1 MILGEAMFKT
11 EDICSMS
18 EFVRNA
24 RAHAERLRATR
35 RPEILTLNG
44 AAEVVVQNAE
54 AYQEMLDRV
63 DELET
68 LAALNEAAAEIDR
81 GEGSSAEAALS
92 RLRNR
97 LHIRQPTR

>member
-1 MILGEAMFKT
+1 MFKT

-24 RAHAERLRATR
+24 RSHADRLRQTQ
-35 RPEILTLNG
+35 RPEVLTLNG
-44 AAEVVVQNAE
+44 AAELVVQNAE
-54 AYQEMLDRV
+54 AYQTILDRM

-81 GEGSSAEAALS
+81 GEGAPAEQALA
-92 RLRNR
+92 RLRQR
-97 LHIRQPTR
+97 LDVGQATR